1 MAEVTFIAPVA
12 KIEGKL
18 NQKDKTVFRKKVA
31 RDDQGRV
38 IAEMKQEVYVVQ
50 HPRDWK
56 KNPAKGAE
64 KLKQDRWAEA
74 CAKTKAILEK
84 LKILWSRTLKN
95 SLCPKNLAKL
105 LNIIPNKIAQ
115 RTREADTV
123 TAIIASAKANVAMQT
138 SHVTNSEKNNRITR
152 LRQLFQKRN
161 NSKTNRRAQTRTN
174 NITII
179 ESTKTKRVRINHNHL
194 DIFRA

>member
-56 KNPAKGAE
+56 KKPAEGAE
-64 KLKQDRWAEA
+64 KLKLDRWKEA
-74 CAKTKAILEK
+74 CAKTKQILDDPEQRALWQQRWQAQ
-84 LKILWSRTLKN
+84 LKKAEPDAPIDPRTN
-95 SLCPKNLAKL
+95 RPKIYIKFDCYV
-105 LNIIPNKIAQ
+105 
-115 RTREADTV
+115 R
-123 TAIIASAKANVAMQT
+123 AIIHRSLGT
-138 SHVTNSEKNNRITR
+138 
-152 LRQLFQKRN
+152 
-161 NSKTNRRAQTRTN
+161 
-174 NITII
+174 
-179 ESTKTKRVRINHNHL
+179 
-194 DIFRA
+194 